1 MVQNGAETDQDCG
14 GGACPPCGVNLHC
27 AMNSDCAYGVCSNGV
42 CANVCM
48 DPEAPG
54 ETCADYCTC
63 MTSTCPGKF
72 ASNAACLSACASFA
86 QAQICCRGYHC
97 TLAMSDPVTHCPHA
111 AGEAVCP

>member
-1 MVQNGAETDQDCG
+1 
-14 GGACPPCGVNLHC
+14 
-27 AMNSDCAYGVCSNGV
+27 
-42 CANVCM
+42 M
-48 DPEAPG
+48 DAEAPG
-54 ETCADYCTC
+54 ETCADYCAC

-72 ASNAACLSACASFA
+72 ANNAACLSACASFA